1 MTGTATM
8 TDPANGPVIGPETGA
23 APSIN
28 VILLNWRTPD
38 MTLEA
43 AEAALAEMAGLDAGL
58 TIVDNDSGD
67 GSFEKLSAAAQERGW
82 LDTGR
87 VAVVQSGWNGGFGA
101 GNNYGIRQ
109 GMPDGR
115 RADLVYLLNSDALPQ
130 PGSIRELVDYLGAH
144 AQVGIACSRLRGT
157 DDVPHSTAFR
167 FPGIASEFEQTSRT
181 GPVTKLLRKYV
192 VALPQPV
199 TSGRVDWSAGA
210 SMMIR
215 MDVLDR
221 IGLFDEGFFLYYEE
235 TDLCRRAADAGW
247 QTHYIVES
255 LVLHIGSVST
265 GMKGWKRPPDY
276 WYDSRRRYYEKHHG
290 RIGALLAT
298 AAHLGGAGLFRLRC
312 LLARRKSD
320 MPPGHLSYLT
330 RHALR
335 AQPGPV
341 HVEKGKP

>member
-1 MTGTATM
+1 MTMTGSA
-8 TDPANGPVIGPETGA
+8 A
-23 APSIN
+23 APSVH
-28 VILLNWRTPD
+28 VIVLNWRTPE
-38 MTLEA
+38 MSLEA
-43 AEAALAEMAGLDAGL
+43 ADAAMREMQGLDGGL

-67 GSFEKLSAAAQERGW
+67 GSFETLRQAAQARGW

-109 GMPDGR
+109 NLPDGR

-130 PGSIRELVDYLGAH
+130 PGAIRALVDYLATH
-144 AQVGIACSRLRGT
+144 PQAGIACSRLRGT

-167 FPGIASEFEQTSRT
+167 FPSVASEFEATSRT
-181 GPVTKLLRKYV
+181 GPISRLLRGSI

-210 SMMIR
+210 SMLIR
-215 MDVLDR
+215 MDVLDQV
-221 IGLFDEGFFLYYEE
+221 GLFDEGFFLYFEE
-235 TDLCRRAADAGW
+235 TDLCRRAANAGW
-247 QTHYIVES
+247 ETHYVVES

-265 GMKGWKRPPDY
+265 GMKTWKRAPDY
-276 WYDSRRRYYEKHHG
+276 WYDSRRRYFEKHHG
-290 RIGALLAT
+290 RMGALGAT
-298 AAHLGGAGLFRLRC
+298 AAHLGGAGIFRLRC
-312 LLARRKSD
+312 LLARRKPD
-320 MPPGHLSYLT
+320 TPPGHFGYLT

-335 AQPGPV
+335 PQPRPV

>member
-1 MTGTATM
+1 MTEAVPTRAL
-8 TDPANGPVIGPETGA
+8 
-23 APSIN
+23 N
-28 VILLNWRTPD
+28 VVLLNWRTPD
-38 MTLEA
+38 MTLDA
-43 AEAALAEMAGLDAGL
+43 AEAALGEMTGLDAGL

-67 GSFEKLSAAAQERGW
+67 GSFEKLQAAAQTRGW
-82 LDTGR
+82 LQTGR

-101 GNNYGIRQ
+101 GNNHGIRQ

-130 PGSIRELVDYLGAH
+130 PGSIRALVDYLGAH
-144 AQVGIACSRLRGT
+144 PQVGIACSRLRGT

-167 FPGIASEFEQTSRT
+167 FPGIASEFEATSRT
-181 GPVTKLLRKYV
+181 GPVTRLLRRYV

-265 GMKGWKRPPDY
+265 GMKNWQRPPDY

-290 RIGALLAT
+290 RTGALMAT
-298 AAHLGGAGLFRLRC
+298 AAHLAGAGLFRLRC

-320 MPPGHLSYLT
+320 MPPGHLSHLA

-335 AQPGPV
+335 VQPGPV

>member
-1 MTGTATM
+1 MTGTT
-8 TDPANGPVIGPETGA
+8 TPPAL
-23 APSIN
+23 N
-28 VILLNWRTPD
+28 VVLLNWRTPD

-43 AEAALAEMAGLDAGL
+43 ADAALREMAGLDAGL

-67 GSFEKLSAAAQERGW
+67 GSYEKLQAAAQARGW
-82 LDTGR
+82 LDAGR

-101 GNNYGIRQ
+101 GNNCGIRQ

-130 PGSIRELVDYLGAH
+130 PGSIRVLVEYLGGH
-144 AQVGIACSRLRGT
+144 PQVGIACSRLRGT

-167 FPGIASEFEQTSRT
+167 FPGIASEFEQMSRT
-181 GPVTKLLRKYV
+181 GPVTRLLRKYV

>member
-1 MTGTATM
+1 MTAT
-8 TDPANGPVIGPETGA
+8 ETR
-23 APSIN
+23 PS
-28 VILLNWRTPD
+28 VHVVVLNWRTPEMSLD
-38 MTLEA
+38 A
-43 AEAALAEMAGLDAGL
+43 ADAAMREMQGLDGGL

-67 GSFEKLSAAAQERGW
+67 GSFEKLQAGAQARGW

-109 GMPDGR
+109 NLPDGR

-130 PGSIRELVDYLGAH
+130 PGAIRALVDYLAAH
-144 AQVGIACSRLRGT
+144 PQAGIACSRLRGT
-157 DDVPHSTAFR
+157 DDVPHETAFR
-167 FPGIASEFEQTSRT
+167 FPTTASEFEDASRT
-181 GPVTKLLRKYV
+181 GPISRMLRKYI

-221 IGLFDEGFFLYYEE
+221 IGLFDEGFFLYFEE
-235 TDLCRRAADAGW
+235 TDLCRRAANAGW
-247 QTHYIVES
+247 ETHYVVES

-265 GMKGWKRPPDY
+265 GMKTWKRAPDY
-276 WYDSRRRYYEKHHG
+276 WYDSRRRYFEKHHG
-290 RIGALLAT
+290 RLGALSAT
-298 AAHLGGAGLFRLRC
+298 VAHLGGAGIFRLRC
-312 LLARRKSD
+312 LLSGRKPD
-320 MPPGHLSYLT
+320 TPPGHLGYLT

-335 AQPGPV
+335 SQPRPA

>member
-82 LDTGR
+82 LQTGR

-130 PGSIRELVDYLGAH
+130 PGSIRALADYISTH
-144 AQVGIACSRLRGT
+144 PKVGIACSRLRGT

-298 AAHLGGAGLFRLRC
+298 AAHLAGAGLFRLRC

>member
-1 MTGTATM
+1 MSLNAQ
-8 TDPANGPVIGPETGA
+8 
-23 APSIN
+23 PSLN
-28 VILLNWRTPD
+28 VVLLNWRTPD

-43 AEAALAEMAGLDAGL
+43 AEAALSQMAGLDAGL

-67 GSFEKLSAAAQERGW
+67 GSFERMRDAAQAWGW
-82 LDTGR
+82 LDSGR

-109 GMPDGR
+109 GLPDGR

-130 PGSIRELVDYLGAH
+130 PGSIRALVDYLVAH
-144 AQVGIACSRLRGT
+144 PQAGIACSRLRGT

-167 FPGIASEFEQTSRT
+167 FPSAASEFEEASRT
-181 GPVTKLLRKYV
+181 GPISRLLSKRI

-215 MDVLDR
+215 MDVLDK

-247 QTHYIVES
+247 QTHYVVES
-255 LVLHIGSVST
+255 LVLHVGSVST
-265 GMKGWKRPPDY
+265 GMKTWKRAPDY
-276 WYDSRRRYYEKHHG
+276 WYDSRRRYFEKHHG
-290 RIGALLAT
+290 RIGALCAT
-298 AAHLGGAGLFRLRC
+298 AAYLAGAGIFRLRC
-312 LLARRKSD
+312 LLAWRKPD
-320 MPPGHLSYLT
+320 TPPGHLSHLT